1 MHYNRMK
8 LTVGIFVLVLF
19 VTIFTMLYLA
29 LDENGT
35 FNKRYNYHFTTSS
48 ATFFSV
54 GMPLKLSGFD
64 IGVID
69 KISLKA
75 DASVY
80 VTFSVDEVNRKWI
93 TNGTSLMIIKPFI
106 GSAYIE
112 VHSAINNKVL
122 EADAHLPMVQSNDI
136 NDLILK
142 IEPII
147 DNIIHIIN
155 NIDDITSYLARDDS
169 DILITLQNLKKFS
182 TTLAKN
188 KSLLTTFTGDDKS
201 TKSVISSLNN
211 IKKVVSDLNKITQ
224 DIGGVVSHL
233 DPQIIKP
240 TSSAMKELDVIM
252 KDIKKKLDVLD
263 STVNVIGNYD
273 NDLVELK
280 NGVSTTLKKSN
291 EIVDKIDSL
300 MQDEEKE
307 EIELP

>member
-29 LDENGT
+29 LEENGT

-69 KISLKA
+69 KISLKD

-93 TNGTSLMIIKPFI
+93 TEGTSLMIIKPFI

-112 VHSAINNKVL
+112 VHSVINNKVL
-122 EADAHLPMVQSNDI
+122 KADAHLPMVQSNDI

-147 DNIIHIIN
+147 DNVIHIIN
-155 NIDDITSYLARDDS
+155 NIDDITSYLASDDS
-169 DILITLQNLKKFS
+169 DILITLKNLKKFS
-182 TTLAKN
+182 ATLAKN
-188 KSLLTTFTGDDKS
+188 KSLLTTFTGDEKS
-201 TKSVISSLNN
+201 TKSVITSLNN
-211 IKKVVSDLNKITQ
+211 IKKIVYDLNKITKNI
-224 DIGGVVSHL
+224 DNLVLKI
-233 DPQIIKP
+233 DPEIVKP
-240 TSSAMKELDVIM
+240 TSSAMKELDIIM
-252 KDIKKKLDVLD
+252 KDVKRKLDVLD
-263 STVNVIGNYD
+263 STINVIGNYD
-273 NDLVELK
+273 SDLVELK
-280 NGVSTTLKKSN
+280 DGVSTTLKKSN
-291 EIVDKIDSL
+291 EIVEKIDSL

-307 EIELP
+307 EVELP